1 MAPEAG
7 GWTPPRIWCRRW
19 SGPSRRA
26 GCTSSRFRSTTPRTR
41 ASSSRNWETVRRS
54 SNRRNEAR
62 TDRHRRQARRRHAMN
77 PFTFQTTP
85 NVLFEAGAATKI
97 AGLVAE
103 FGAERVLFVTDKGV
117 RGAGLTQ
124 DAEASLAAR
133 CELTMFED
141 VVADPPSHVV
151 ETAVA
156 LCRDKRIDA
165 VVSIGGGSALDTA
178 KLVAYLAK
186 SDARL
191 DDIYGVG
198 LAKGQRLPLLL
209 APTTAGT
216 GSEVTPIAIVTTPT
230 TEKKGVVSPRLL
242 PDWAILDP
250 ELTLGLPPAVTAA
263 TGIDA
268 MVHAIE
274 AYTSR
279 HKKNPISDQLA
290 RQALALLS
298 ANIREVCQNGA
309 NLEARGNMLLGSMLA
324 GMAFANAPVAAVHA
338 LAYPIGAIFHVPH
351 GLSNALVLMGV
362 LRFNL
367 PEAEVLYA
375 DLAPI
380 LDPQTRDL
388 PTAEK
393 AQRFVDA
400 LAAICR
406 DCKVPASL
414 AEVGV
419 KEADLTRLA
428 EDAMKQTRLLVNNPR
443 EVTYQDAYAI
453 YSEALDGRK
462 RQAA

>member
-1 MAPEAG
+1 
-7 GWTPPRIWCRRW
+7 
-19 SGPSRRA
+19 
-26 GCTSSRFRSTTPRTR
+26 
-41 ASSSRNWETVRRS
+41 
-54 SNRRNEAR
+54 
-62 TDRHRRQARRRHAMN
+62 MN
-77 PFTFQTTP
+77 PFTFQVP
-85 NVLFEAGAATKI
+85 SNILFESGASKKVADLAAG
-97 AGLVAE
+97 
-103 FGAERVLFVTDKGV
+103 FGAQRILLVTDRGV
-117 RGAGLTQ
+117 RDAGLTAAAE
-124 DAEASLAAR
+124 DALKAAGR
-133 CELTMFED
+133 DVVLFED
-141 VVADPPSHVV
+141 VVADPPSGVI
-151 ETAVA
+151 ERAVS
-156 LCRDKRIDA
+156 LCRDERIDL
-165 VVSIGGGSALDTA
+165 VLSIGGGSALDTA
-178 KLVAYLAK
+178 KLVAYLAR
-186 SDARL
+186 SGDRL

-198 LAKGQRLPLLL
+198 LAKGERLPLLL
-209 APTTAGT
+209 VPTTAGT

-250 ELTLGLPPAVTAA
+250 ELTLGLPSHVTAA

-279 HKKNPISDQLA
+279 HKKNPMSDQLA

-298 ANIREVCQNGA
+298 QNIREVCRNGR
-309 NLEARGNMLLGSMLA
+309 NLEARSQMLLGSMLA

-367 PEAEVLYA
+367 PAAEALYA
-375 DLAPI
+375 ELAPI
-380 LDPQTRDL
+380 IDPEANGLSTSEAAR
-388 PTAEK
+388 
-393 AQRFVDA
+393 RFVDG

-419 KEADLTRLA
+419 RESDLPRLA

-443 EVTYQDAYAI
+443 EVTYPDAFAI
-453 YSEALDGRK
+453 HSEALDGKQRSAK
-462 RQAA
+462 A

>member
-1 MAPEAG
+1 MKA
-7 GWTPPRIWCRRW
+7 
-19 SGPSRRA
+19 
-26 GCTSSRFRSTTPRTR
+26 
-41 ASSSRNWETVRRS
+41 
-54 SNRRNEAR
+54 
-62 TDRHRRQARRRHAMN
+62 
-77 PFTFQTTP
+77 FTFQAPP
-85 NVLFEAGAATKI
+85 NILFEAGASKKLAE
-97 AGLVAE
+97 LVA
-103 FGAERVLFVTDKGV
+103 GYAAKRVLLVTDKGV
-117 RGAGLTQ
+117 RNAGLTKN
-124 DAEASLAAR
+124 AEAGLVAGG
-133 CELTMFED
+133 CDLTVFED
-141 VVADPPSHVV
+141 VEADPPSHVI
-151 ETAVA
+151 ERAVA
-156 LCRDKRIDA
+156 LCRDKDIGLVA
-165 VVSIGGGSALDTA
+165 SIGGGSALDTA
-178 KLVAYLAK
+178 KLVAYLARTP
-186 SDARL
+186 DRL
-191 DDIYGVG
+191 HDIYRVG
-198 LAKGQRLPLLL
+198 LPQGERLPLLL

-250 ELTLGLPPAVTAA
+250 ELTLGLPPPVTAA

-298 ANIREVCQNGA
+298 ANIREVCTNGS
-309 NLEARGNMLLGSMLA
+309 NLEARGAMLLGSMLA

-367 PEAEVLYA
+367 PEAQALYA
-375 DLAPI
+375 ELAPI
-380 LDPQTRDL
+380 LDPHTRDL
-388 PTAEK
+388 PIAEK

-419 KEADLTRLA
+419 READLTRLA

-443 EVTYQDAYAI
+443 EFTFRDAYAI
-453 YSEALDGRK
+453 YSEPLDGKK

>member
-1 MAPEAG
+1 
-7 GWTPPRIWCRRW
+7 
-19 SGPSRRA
+19 
-26 GCTSSRFRSTTPRTR
+26 
-41 ASSSRNWETVRRS
+41 
-54 SNRRNEAR
+54 
-62 TDRHRRQARRRHAMN
+62 MN
-77 PFTFQTTP
+77 PFTFQVP
-85 NVLFEAGAATKI
+85 SNILFESGASKKVADLAAG
-97 AGLVAE
+97 
-103 FGAERVLFVTDKGV
+103 FGAQRILLVTDRGV
-117 RGAGLTQ
+117 RDAGLTAAAE
-124 DAEASLAAR
+124 DALKAAGR
-133 CELTMFED
+133 DVVLFED
-141 VVADPPSHVV
+141 VVADPPSGVI
-151 ETAVA
+151 ERAVS
-156 LCRDKRIDA
+156 LCRDERIDL
-165 VVSIGGGSALDTA
+165 VLSIGGGSALDTA
-178 KLVAYLAK
+178 KLVAYLAR
-186 SDARL
+186 SGDRL

-198 LAKGQRLPLLL
+198 LAKGERLPLLL
-209 APTTAGT
+209 VPTTAGT

-250 ELTLGLPPAVTAA
+250 ELTLGLPSHVTAA

-279 HKKNPISDQLA
+279 HKKNPMSDQLA

-298 ANIREVCQNGA
+298 QNIREVCRNGR
-309 NLEARGNMLLGSMLA
+309 NLEARSQMLLGSMLA

-367 PEAEVLYA
+367 PAAEALYA
-375 DLAPI
+375 ELAPI
-380 LDPQTRDL
+380 IAPEAAGL
-388 PTAEK
+388 PVAE
-393 AQRFVDA
+393 AASRFVEG

-419 KEADLTRLA
+419 RESDLPRLA

-443 EVTYQDAYAI
+443 PLTHADALAI
-453 YSEALDGRK
+453 YR
-462 RQAA
+462 AAW